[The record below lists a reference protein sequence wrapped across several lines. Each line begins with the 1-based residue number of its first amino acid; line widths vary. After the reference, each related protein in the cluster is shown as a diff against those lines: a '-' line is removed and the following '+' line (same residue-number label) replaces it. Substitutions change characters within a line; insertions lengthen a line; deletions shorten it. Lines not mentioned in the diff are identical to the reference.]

1 MFVLRKGIY
10 SSIAMFFWLKRY
22 CKIGGSVI
30 IEDIKEE
37 ETYVSKVLFFAP
49 FLFFALVLICL
60 SDIKAARL
68 DFLGL
73 IPPKFEH

>member
-1 MFVLRKGIY
+1 M
-10 SSIAMFFWLKRY
+10 
-22 CKIGGSVI
+22 

-49 FLFFALVLICL
+49 FLFFTLVLICL